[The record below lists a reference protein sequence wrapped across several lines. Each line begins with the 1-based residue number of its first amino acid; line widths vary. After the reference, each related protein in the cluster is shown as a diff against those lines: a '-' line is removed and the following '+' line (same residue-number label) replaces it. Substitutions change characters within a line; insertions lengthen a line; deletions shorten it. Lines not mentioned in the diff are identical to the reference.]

1 MDPLE
6 NIQLS
11 WVDKPKPDQFKNHR
25 SLRRYANDLKLISS
39 TMKSYSRSLVKVDEL
54 LLKNT
59 LEYGLKAHSVYTT
72 ALHQWLEDNP
82 NSLARDVVENLIT
95 NYPEE
100 DIIKLKKILCKSIK
114 RSGKSNYWHN

>member
-6 NIQLS
+6 DIRLS
-11 WVDKPKPDQFKNHR
+11 WVDKPKPDQFKNHK

-39 TMKSYSRSLVKVDEL
+39 TMKSYSRPLVKVDEL

-72 ALHQWLEDNP
+72 ALHQCVEDNS

-95 NYPEE
+95 NYPDE
-100 DIIKLKKILCKSIK
+100 DIIKLKKYYARASKDPE
-114 RSGKSNYWHN
+114 N